1 MKISE
6 IITKIL
12 LFFVKIYRFF
22 FESKDEI
29 QEKYYSQ
36 KNHEQDNYYENKEDS
51 NNILSKYDEELDKNN
66 VKKIRQK

>member
-12 LFFVKIYRFF
+12 LFLIKIYRFF

-36 KNHEQDNYYENKEDS
+36 KKYEQDNNLNNKEDS
-51 NNILSKYDEELDKNN
+51 DNILSKNDEE
-66 VKKIRQK
+66 